1 MNGSRNTQIDATEVI
16 EVAPLGVYPGHEEH
30 EKQDGQGQCRSDDRH
45 PLWAP
50 FTGRIPHAPVDGNH
64 LRHGRIGYQQ
74 VDSEVDKDRHQK
86 HNPEDTLETL
96 RF

>member
-1 MNGSRNTQIDATEVI
+1 M
-16 EVAPLGVYPGHEEH
+16 
-30 EKQDGQGQCRSDDRH
+30 
-45 PLWAP
+45 
-50 FTGRIPHAPVDGNH
+50 DGNH